1 MKHLEKGNIKTMK
14 KILLTSLI
22 LFSFNTVGQISPEI
36 KALNDKPKSILFIGN
51 SYLYYNDSLHNHFK
65 NMANEKFA
73 NFNGSKNVKSA
84 TIGGSRLKHHDVG
97 RLIQPLAI
105 SGVEKFDLV
114 ILQGG
119 SGEVLS
125 EGSRQEFNKIARQ
138 HIEIIRSKDIET
150 ALYMT
155 HAYTELHKNYAPDL
169 IRSIEEMY
177 TLAGNTNQTLVIPVG
192 LAFEAAYKERP
203 DIKLHKLDGTHP
215 DLLGTYLAACT
226 VFASIFRQ
234 SPVGIDYDYNGKVSA
249 EEKLFLQK
257 IAQITVNNYYGL
269 SGSHSAE

>member
-1 MKHLEKGNIKTMK
+1 MK

-22 LFSFNTVGQISPEI
+22 LFSFNTVGEISPEI
-36 KALNDKPKSILFIGN
+36 TALNDKPKSILFIGN

-65 NMANEKFA
+65 NMANERFA
-73 NFNGSKNVKSA
+73 NFNGSENVKSA

-125 EGSRQEFNKIARQ
+125 KGSRQEFNKIARQ

-155 HAYTELHKNYAPDL
+155 HAYTEFHNNYAPDL

-177 TLAGNTNQTLVIPVG
+177 TSAGNTNQTLVIPVG

-226 VFASIFRQ
+226 VFASVFHE
-234 SPVGIDYDYNGKVSA
+234 SPVGIDYDYNGKVSS

>member
-1 MKHLEKGNIKTMK
+1 MK

-22 LFSFNTVGQISPEI
+22 LFSFNTFGEITPEI
-36 KALNDKPKSILFIGN
+36 KALKDNPNSVLFIGN

-65 NMANEKFA
+65 NMANERFAKFD
-73 NFNGSKNVKSA
+73 GSKNVKSA
-84 TIGGSRLKHHDVG
+84 TIGGSRLKHHDVE

-105 SGVEKFDLV
+105 SSIEKFDLV

-119 SGEVLS
+119 SGEVLLES
-125 EGSRQEFNKIARQ
+125 DRIEFNEVARQ
-138 HIEIIRSKDIET
+138 HIETIRSKDIEP

-155 HAYTELHKNYAPDL
+155 HAYTESHKNYAPNL

-177 TLAGNTNQTLVIPVG
+177 TFSGNANQALVIPVG

-226 VFASIFRQ
+226 VFASVFGE
-234 SPVGIDYDYNGKVSA
+234 SPVGINYDYNGSVSA
-249 EEKLFLQK
+249 DDKLFLQK
-257 IAQITVNNYYGL
+257 IAQLTVNNYYGL
-269 SGSHSAE
+269 SGSHSTE

>member
-1 MKHLEKGNIKTMK
+1 MK

-22 LFSFNTVGQISPEI
+22 LFSFNTAGEISPEI
-36 KALNDKPKSILFIGN
+36 TALNDKPKSILFIGN

-65 NMANEKFA
+65 NMANERFA
-73 NFNGSKNVKSA
+73 NFNGSENVKSA

-125 EGSRQEFNKIARQ
+125 KDSRQEFNKIARQ

-155 HAYTELHKNYAPDL
+155 HAYTEFHNNYAPDL

-177 TLAGNTNQTLVIPVG
+177 TSAGNTNQTLVIPVG

-226 VFASIFRQ
+226 VFASVFHE
-234 SPVGIDYDYNGKVSA
+234 SPVGIDYDYNGKVSS